1 MLTTITFNTER
12 LTLMV
17 LLEQYICEGYMLFM
31 NKLWGITKR
40 AGLSGVKWDLL
51 TALTNE
57 SMIKNASNIEEFI
70 DFTLL
75 SK

>member
-1 MLTTITFNTER
+1 MIREEKQSELP
-12 LTLMV
+12 
-17 LLEQYICEGYMLFM
+17 
-31 NKLWGITKR
+31 KTKR